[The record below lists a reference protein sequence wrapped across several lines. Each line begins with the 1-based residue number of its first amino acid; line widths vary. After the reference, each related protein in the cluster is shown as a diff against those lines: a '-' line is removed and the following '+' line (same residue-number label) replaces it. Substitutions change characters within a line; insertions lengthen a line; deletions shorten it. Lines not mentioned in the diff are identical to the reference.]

1 MRSAISDSH
10 DSLMMRATA
19 RLVTVSLLGGLT
31 ACGSPS
37 VEQAPQAPERIAV
50 IVAHP
55 DDETA
60 LGGVLAR
67 YAREAEVHLVVAADG
82 RYGVTAHAGIPEGDS
97 LAVVRSEE
105 ARCSAER
112 LGLASVHM
120 LGAHDGLGMRDGTPD
135 YFRQMRRLRDDLR
148 QLLESLSPELIVTF
162 GPDGDTG
169 HADHRIIS
177 ALVTEF
183 RLQGVPSTFPD
194 LLYLAWTK
202 EQASL
207 WEELGLGH
215 VDETYIDTVVRFTV
229 KDEEKSFESI
239 RCYRSQLSPEEIDR
253 WIRTEHDDTTNL
265 RYFRTFNPD
274 L

>member
-1 MRSAISDSH
+1 
-10 DSLMMRATA
+10 
-19 RLVTVSLLGGLT
+19 
-31 ACGSPS
+31 
-37 VEQAPQAPERIAV
+37 
-50 IVAHP
+50 
-55 DDETA
+55 
-60 LGGVLAR
+60 
-67 YAREAEVHLVVAADG
+67 
-82 RYGVTAHAGIPEGDS
+82 
-97 LAVVRSEE
+97 
-105 ARCSAER
+105 
-112 LGLASVHM
+112 
-120 LGAHDGLGMRDGTPD
+120 MRDGTPE

-177 ALVTEF
+177 ALVTEL
-183 RLQGVPSTFPD
+183 RLQGVPSTLPV
-194 LLYLAWTK
+194 LLYLAWTE

-229 KDEEKSFESI
+229 EDEEKSLESI
-239 RCYRSQLSPEEIDR
+239 RCYRSQLSPEEMDR